1 MKIIIEVDSPEV
13 FNKDY
18 FVDWLYHHL
27 NGNRDGN
34 VEFSRNYFS
43 GAPTNTAAVTIVETA
58 N

>member
-1 MKIIIEVDSPEV
+1 MRIIVEVDSPEI
-13 FNKDY
+13 FNKNY

-27 NGNRDGN
+27 NGNRGGN

-43 GAPTNTAAVTIVETA
+43 GAPTNIAAVTIVETS